1 MSPHQLSFK
10 AQIVQ
15 QCYAPD
21 RPKLLRLLK
30 KLGIDKNN
38 KSKSQGLIDA
48 ISDSI
53 QKVAGRQQQKPVS
66 CLDQALPFFE
76 HRHEL
81 AKTIST
87 NQVVIVCGETGSGK
101 TTQLPQLCL
110 DLGLADKGLIGHTQP
125 RRIAAQSVSR
135 RIAEELKTV
144 VGEAVGYKIRF
155 NDRSNPSGFI
165 KLMTDGILLAETQND
180 RWLNQYSTI
189 IIDEAHERSL
199 NIDLLLGYIK
209 QILPRR
215 PDLRLIVTSATI
227 DPQRFSSY
235 FSDAPVLNISGRTYP
250 VEIRYR
256 PVAQDDRDRDRRQAL
271 VDAIDELMQ
280 VAVEDVLIFF
290 PGERQIR
297 EAAEKLSKTYQRDYE
312 VLPLYSRL
320 SYSEQ
325 QKIFQGHSKRRIV
338 LATNVA
344 ETSITVPGI
353 RYVIDTGLARL
364 SRYSWRSRVQRLPI
378 EKISRASANQ
388 RSGRC
393 GRQAP
398 GICIRLYDKEDFDAR
413 PEFTEPEILRTNLA
427 SVILQMNLLRL
438 GSIQAFDFVD
448 SPDSRLINDGFRLLF
463 ELRAT
468 DQNDHILKLGKQ
480 IAGLTVDPR
489 LAAMLLRA
497 QQLGCLSEMLV
508 IVSALSIQ
516 DPRDIQLEHRQAAQ
530 EQHKSWLHA
539 HSDFLFWLNLWQELQ
554 QQKGELSRNQFSRWC
569 RKHYLSYMRI
579 REWQDI
585 YQQLKQ
591 QLRDSKFRLNTTAAD
606 EDTIHRCIFYGI
618 PSHIASF
625 DGEKEFQ
632 ATRSRQLVIFPGSG
646 LARQT
651 PRWIMAFAMIETT
664 RLYAHGVARFNP
676 QWAMQD
682 AVHLHQYEYYEPHWQ
697 SRQGRVAAFRNT
709 RIYGLLV
716 EGGKRV
722 NFAAIDARQSRQI
735 FIQRALV
742 EGDYQTTIE
751 VIRSN
756 RKLIDHYQHQ
766 EDKHRRRDI
775 LISDRQLYE
784 FYDSLLPA
792 EAVDA
797 PSFESW
803 LESQSKTVVERLRF
817 SDENLLAQEVRA
829 DSAAEFPSEINIGN
843 QTLKLDYCFDPGSE
857 FDGVTVHIPLVLLN
871 QFKAEDFDWLVP
883 GLLKEKIEALIRSLP
898 RKLRKNFIPVSE
910 FAEACYQRVDTRA
923 KFYQE
928 LQQALQQMTGVEVA
942 AKDWQPETID
952 RHLNMHY
959 WLEDQGG
966 KVEQSNNLQALQ
978 AQYGRRA
985 NRDFEQQVQHD
996 GSIARSGLSDWDFDR
1011 WQSQVTIQQ
1020 QSQNICAFAALVDY
1034 QDSVSIE
1041 LFETRN
1047 EADFYHATGI
1057 ARLIYL
1063 QLGPTIK
1070 YLKKNLPQIDQTAL
1084 MYSALASKAELVE
1097 DILLASVFACFL
1109 CEKLPGSRQ
1118 AFSECIA
1125 QNEKRFIDQANALAE
1140 RANQILTLYREVK
1153 AALDESS
1160 LPERHLEDMSEQCEN
1175 LVYEGF
1181 LRDIAWSNL
1190 ARMPAYLQAILKRL
1204 QNYKADSAS
1213 IDSSL
1218 ESVRAAWNQYRSLYQ
1233 NDKSDYK
1240 KLDELRWSIEEFR
1253 IACFAQ
1259 PMKTR
1264 LPVSEKKLQ
1273 KLIDHIAAQV
1283 A

>member
-1 MSPHQLSFK
+1 MSPRQLSFK

-15 QCYAPD
+15 QCYVAD

-30 KLGIDKNN
+30 KLDAGKNN
-38 KSKSQGLIDA
+38 ESKRQGLIEA
-48 ISDSI
+48 ISVSI
-53 QKVAGRQQQKPVS
+53 EKVRQRQQHKPAS
-66 CLDQALPFFE
+66 RLDKSLPFYQ
-76 HRHEL
+76 HRQDL
-81 AKTIST
+81 ANAIST

-110 DLGLADKGLIGHTQP
+110 DLGLADRGLIGHTQP
-125 RRIAAQSVSR
+125 RRIAAQSVCS
-135 RIAEELKTV
+135 RIAEELETEL
-144 VGEAVGYKIRF
+144 GQAVGYKIRF
-155 NDRSNPSGFI
+155 NDRSDPSGFI

-215 PDLRLIVTSATI
+215 PDLKLIVTSATI

-235 FSDAPVLNISGRTYP
+235 FSDAPILNISGRTYP

-256 PVAQDDRDRDRRQAL
+256 PVAQDDRDRDRQQAL

-290 PGERQIR
+290 AGERQIR
-297 EAAEKLSKTYQRDYE
+297 EAAEKLSKIYQRDYE

-325 QKIFQGHSKRRIV
+325 HKIFQGHSKRRIV

-378 EKISRASANQ
+378 EKISQASANQ

-393 GRQAP
+393 GRMAP
-398 GICIRLYDKEDFDAR
+398 GICIRLYDKEDFNAR

-427 SVILQMNLLRL
+427 SVILQMNLLGL

-468 DQNDHILKLGKQ
+468 DQSDHILKLGKQ
-480 IAGLTVDPR
+480 IAGLPVDPR

-497 QQLGCLSEMLV
+497 EQLGCLSEMLV

-530 EQHKSWLHA
+530 EQHKSWQHA

-554 QQKGELSRNQFSRWC
+554 QQKAELSRNQFSRWC

-632 ATRSRQLVIFPGSG
+632 ATRSRRLLIFPGSDM
-646 LARQT
+646 AKQT
-651 PRWIMAFAMIETT
+651 PRWIMAFSMIETT
-664 RLYAHGVARFNP
+664 RLYAHGVARLNP

-697 SRQGRVAAFRNT
+697 PRQGRVAAFRNT

-722 NFAAIDARQSRQI
+722 NFAAIDAGQSRQI

-766 EDKHRRRDI
+766 EDKYRRRDI
-775 LISDRQLYE
+775 LISDRQLYD

-803 LESQSKTVVERLRF
+803 VKSQSKPVVERLRF
-817 SDENLLAQEVRA
+817 SDENLLAQELRA
-829 DSAAEFPSEINIGN
+829 DSDADFPAEIQIRN

-871 QFKAEDFDWLVP
+871 QFKPDDFDWLVP
-883 GLLKEKIEALIRSLP
+883 GLLKEKIEALIRRLP
-898 RKLRKNFIPVSE
+898 GKLRKNFIPVNE
-910 FAEACYQRVDTRA
+910 FAEACYQRVNSGA
-923 KFYQE
+923 NLYQE
-928 LQQALQQMTGVEVA
+928 LQLALQQMTGVEVVTN
-942 AKDWQPETID
+942 DWQPEAIGG
-952 RHLNMHY
+952 HLNMHY
-959 WLEDQGG
+959 WLEDQGS
-966 KVEQSNNLQALQ
+966 KVAQSNDLQALQ

-985 NRDFEQQVQHD
+985 NRDFEQQVQYD
-996 GSIARSGLSDWDFDR
+996 GSIARSGLSDWDFDH
-1011 WQSQVTIQQ
+1011 WQSQVIIQQ
-1020 QSQNICAFAALVDY
+1020 QSQKICTFAALVDY

-1041 LFETRN
+1041 LFETGN
-1047 EADFYHATGI
+1047 EANFYHATGI

-1084 MYSALASKAELVE
+1084 MYSALASKTELVE
-1097 DILLASVFACFL
+1097 DLLLASVFACFL
-1109 CEKLPGSRQ
+1109 NEKLPDSRQ
-1118 AFSECIA
+1118 TFSDCIT
-1125 QNEKRFIDQANALAE
+1125 QNETRFIDQANAIADL
-1140 RANQILTLYREVK
+1140 ANQILTLYREVN

-1181 LRDIAWSNL
+1181 LRETNWL
-1190 ARMPAYLQAILKRL
+1190 KLTRMPAYFQAILKRL
-1204 QNYKADSAS
+1204 QNYKAGSAS
-1213 IDSSL
+1213 IGSSL
-1218 ESVRAAWNQYRSLYQ
+1218 DSVQAVWNQYLVLYQ

-1240 KLDELRWSIEEFR
+1240 KLDELRWSIEEYR

-1264 LPVSEKKLQ
+1264 IPVSEKKLQ
-1273 KLIDHIAAQV
+1273 KLIDGISTQTA
-1283 A
+1283 

>member
-1 MSPHQLSFK
+1 MSPHQPSFK

-15 QCYAPD
+15 QCYVAD

-30 KLGIDKNN
+30 KLGAGKNN
-38 KSKSQGLIDA
+38 ESKRQGLIQA

-53 QKVAGRQQQKPVS
+53 EKVRHRQQHKPAS
-66 CLDQALPFFE
+66 RLDQSLPFYQN
-76 HRHEL
+76 RQDL
-81 AKTIST
+81 ADALST

-110 DLGLADKGLIGHTQP
+110 DLGLADQGLIGHTQP
-125 RRIAAQSVSR
+125 RRIAAQSVCN
-135 RIAEELKTV
+135 RIAEELKTEL
-144 VGEAVGYKIRF
+144 GQAVGYKIRF
-155 NDRSNPSGFI
+155 NDRSDPSAFI

-215 PDLRLIVTSATI
+215 PDLKLIVTSATI

-235 FSDAPVLNISGRTYP
+235 FSDAPILNISGRTYP

-256 PVAQDDRDRDRRQAL
+256 PVAEDERDRDRQQAL

-290 PGERQIR
+290 AGERQIR
-297 EAAEKLSKTYQRDYE
+297 EAAEKLSKIYQRDYE

-325 QKIFQGHSKRRIV
+325 KKIFQRHSKRRIV

-353 RYVIDTGLARL
+353 RYVIDTGLARI
-364 SRYSWRSRVQRLPI
+364 SRYSWRSRIQRLPI
-378 EKISRASANQ
+378 EKISQASANQ

-393 GRQAP
+393 GRLAP
-398 GICIRLYDKEDFDAR
+398 GICIRLYDKEDFNAR

-427 SVILQMNLLRL
+427 SVILQMNLLGL
-438 GSIQAFDFVD
+438 GSIQAFNFVD

-468 DQNDHILKLGKQ
+468 DQSDHILKLGRQ
-480 IAGLTVDPR
+480 IASLPVDPR

-497 QQLGCLSEMLV
+497 EQLGCLSEILV

-530 EQHKSWLHA
+530 EKHKSWQHA
-539 HSDFLFWLNLWQELQ
+539 HSDFLFWWNLWQELLR
-554 QQKGELSRNQFSRWC
+554 QKAELSRNQFSRWC

-606 EDTIHRCIFYGI
+606 EDTIHRSIFYGI

-722 NFAAIDARQSRQI
+722 NFAAIDAMQSRQI

-775 LISDRQLYE
+775 LISDQQLYE

-803 LESQSKTVVERLRF
+803 MKSQSKVVVERLRF
-817 SDENLLAQEVRA
+817 SDENLLAQEPRA
-829 DSAAEFPSEINIGN
+829 DSAAEFPPEIQIRN

-871 QFKAEDFDWLVP
+871 QFKADDFDWLVP
-883 GLLKEKIEALIRSLP
+883 GLLKEKIEALIRRLP
-898 RKLRKNFIPVSE
+898 GKLRKNFIPVNE
-910 FAEACYQRVDTRA
+910 FTEACYRRVNA
-923 KFYQE
+923 EANLYQE
-928 LQQALQQMTGVEVA
+928 LQLALQQMTGVEVT
-942 AKDWQPETID
+942 AKDWQPEAID
-952 RHLNMHY
+952 GHLNMHY
-959 WLEDQGG
+959 FLEDQGS
-966 KVEQSNNLQALQ
+966 KVAQSNDFQALQ
-978 AQYGRRA
+978 VEYGGRA
-985 NRDFEQQVQHD
+985 NQDFEQQVQHD
-996 GSIARSGLSDWDFDR
+996 GSIARSGISDWDFDG
-1011 WQSQVTIQQ
+1011 WKSQVMIQQ
-1020 QSQNICAFAALVDY
+1020 QSQTICAFAALVDY
-1034 QDSVSIE
+1034 QESVSIE
-1041 LFETRN
+1041 LFETEN

-1070 YLKKNLPQIDQTAL
+1070 YLKKNLPLIDQTAL
-1084 MYSALASKAELVE
+1084 MYSALANKAELVE
-1097 DILLASVFACFL
+1097 DILMASIFACFL
-1109 CEKLPGSRQ
+1109 SEKLPDSRQ
-1118 AFSECIA
+1118 TFSDCIA
-1125 QNEKRFIDQANALAE
+1125 QNEGRFIDQANALADLT
-1140 RANQILTLYREVK
+1140 NQVLTLYREFK

-1160 LPERHLEDMSEQCEN
+1160 LPTNHLDDMREQGEH

-1181 LRDIAWSNL
+1181 LRDTPRSSL
-1190 ARMPAYLQAILKRL
+1190 SRMPAYFQAIQKRL
-1204 QNYKADSAS
+1204 QNYKANSPS
-1213 IDSSL
+1213 IEANL
-1218 ESVRAAWNQYRSLYQ
+1218 ESVRSAWNEYLSLYQ
-1233 NDKSDYK
+1233 NEESDYK
-1240 KLDELRWSIEEFR
+1240 KLEQLRWLIEEYR

-1264 LPVSEKKLQ
+1264 VPVSEKKLK
-1273 KLIDHIAAQV
+1273 KLIDTV
-1283 A
+1283 LS

>member
-1 MSPHQLSFK
+1 MSPHQPSFK

-15 QCYAPD
+15 QCYVAD

-30 KLGIDKNN
+30 KLDAGKNN
-38 KSKSQGLIDA
+38 KSKPQDLIEA
-48 ISDSI
+48 ISGSI
-53 QKVAGRQQQKPVS
+53 GKVRQRQQQKPS
-66 CLDQALPFFE
+66 SRLDKSLPFYE
-76 HRHEL
+76 HREDL
-81 AKTIST
+81 ANTIST

-110 DLGLADKGLIGHTQP
+110 DLGLADRGLIGHTQP
-125 RRIAAQSVSR
+125 RRIAAQSVCS
-135 RIAEELKTV
+135 RIAEELKTEL
-144 VGEAVGYKIRF
+144 GQAVGYKIRF
-155 NDRSNPSGFI
+155 NDRSSPSGYI
-165 KLMTDGILLAETQND
+165 KLMTDGILLAEVQND

-189 IIDEAHERSL
+189 VIDEAHERSL

-209 QILPRR
+209 QLLPQR
-215 PDLRLIVTSATI
+215 PDLKLIVTSATI

-235 FSDAPVLNISGRTYP
+235 FSDAPILNISGRTYP

-256 PVAQDDRDRDRRQAL
+256 PPGQDDRDRQQAL

-280 VAVEDVLIFF
+280 VAIEDVLIFF
-290 PGERQIR
+290 SGERQIR
-297 EAAEKLSKTYQRDYE
+297 EAAEKLSKIYQRDYE

-320 SYSEQ
+320 SYAEQ
-325 QKIFQGHSKRRIV
+325 QKIFQRHNKRRIV

-353 RYVIDTGLARL
+353 HYVIDTGLARL

-378 EKISRASANQ
+378 EKISQASASQ

-393 GRQAP
+393 GRTAP
-398 GICIRLYDKEDFDAR
+398 GICIRLYDKEDFSQR

-427 SVILQMNLLRL
+427 SVILQMNLLKL
-438 GSIQAFDFVD
+438 GSIQAFDFID
-448 SPDSRLINDGFRLLF
+448 TPDSRLINDGFRLLF

-468 DQNDHILKLGKQ
+468 DQNDRILDAGQK
-480 IAGLTVDPR
+480 IASLPVDPR

-497 QQLGCLSEMLV
+497 QQLDCLSEILV
-508 IVSALSIQ
+508 ITSALSIQ
-516 DPRDIQLEHRQAAQ
+516 DPRDSQIEHRQAAQ
-530 EQHKSWLHA
+530 EKHRAWQHAS
-539 HSDFLFWLNLWQELQ
+539 SDFLFWLSLWQELQ
-554 QQKGELSRNQFSRWC
+554 QQKSELSRNQFSRWC

-585 YQQLKQ
+585 YQQLRQ
-591 QLRDSKFRLNTTAAD
+591 QLRELKFRLNTTAAN
-606 EDTIHRCIFYGI
+606 EDTIHRCIFSGI

-632 ATRSRQLVIFPGSG
+632 ATRNRQLVIFPGSD
-646 LARQT
+646 LAKQR
-651 PRWIMAFAMIETT
+651 PGWIMAFSIIETT
-664 RLYAHGVARFNP
+664 RLYAQGVAKFNP
-676 QWAMQD
+676 QWAILD
-682 AVHLHQYEYYEPHWQ
+682 AGHLHQYEYYEPHWQ
-697 SRQGRVAAFRNT
+697 ARQGRVAAFRNT

-722 NFAAIDARQSRQI
+722 NFAAIDARQSREI

-751 VIRSN
+751 VISAN

-803 LESQSKTVVERLRF
+803 LKHQSKAVVERLRLG
-817 SDENLLAQEVRA
+817 DENLLAQQVRPE
-829 DSAAEFPSEINIGN
+829 SAAQFPAEIKLRN
-843 QTLKLDYCFDPGSE
+843 QTLKLDYCFDPGNE
-857 FDGVTVHIPLVLLN
+857 FDGVTARIPLVLLN

-883 GLLKEKIEALIRSLP
+883 GLLKEKIEALIRGLP
-898 RKLRKNFIPVSE
+898 GKLRKNFIPVNE
-910 FAEACYQRVDTRA
+910 FAQACYQRVSIEGNLYR
-923 KFYQE
+923 E
-928 LQQALQQMTGVEVA
+928 LQLALQQMTGVEIVTT
-942 AKDWQPETID
+942 DWRRESIA

-959 WLEDQGG
+959 WLEDQGNR
-966 KVEQSNNLQALQ
+966 VAQSSDLEVLQ
-978 AQYGRRA
+978 AQYGGRA
-985 NRDFEQQVQHD
+985 NQDFERQVQHED
-996 GSIARSGLSDWDFDR
+996 GITRNGLSDWDFDQ

-1020 QSQNICAFAALVDY
+1020 QSQKICAWAALVDY

-1041 LFETRN
+1041 LFETES
-1047 EADFYHATGI
+1047 EASFYHATGI

-1084 MYSALASKAELVE
+1084 MYSALASKAELIE
-1097 DILLASVFACFL
+1097 DILLASVFSCFL
-1109 CEKLPGSRQ
+1109 DEQLPDNRQ
-1118 AFSECIA
+1118 AFIDCVTR
-1125 QNEKRFIDQANALAE
+1125 NEKRFIDEANGLAE
-1140 RANQILTLYREVK
+1140 LANQILTRYREVK

-1160 LPERHLEDMSEQCEN
+1160 LPPTHLDDIREQGEH

-1181 LRDIAWSNL
+1181 LRDIPRTNL
-1190 ARMPAYLQAILKRL
+1190 SRIPACFQAILKRL
-1204 QNYKADSAS
+1204 QNFKAGSAR
-1213 IDSSL
+1213 IDASL
-1218 ESVRAAWNQYRSLYQ
+1218 ESVRTIWNRYLLLYQ
-1233 NDKSDYK
+1233 DEKYDYK
-1240 KLDELRWSIEEFR
+1240 KLNELRWLIEEFR

-1264 LPVSEKKLQ
+1264 VPVSEKKLK
-1273 KLIDHIAAQV
+1273 KLIDSINSQSA
-1283 A
+1283 

>member
-1 MSPHQLSFK
+1 MSPHQPTFK

-15 QCYAPD
+15 QCYAAD

-30 KLGIDKNN
+30 KLGASKNN
-38 KSKSQGLIDA
+38 KAKIQSLVDA

-53 QKVAGRQQQKPVS
+53 QKVQKRHQRKPAS
-66 CLDQALPFFE
+66 NLDQALPFYD

-81 AKTIST
+81 AKAVSN

-110 DLGLADKGLIGHTQP
+110 DLGLADQGFIGHTQP
-125 RRIAAQSVSR
+125 RRIAAQSVSS
-135 RIAEELKTV
+135 RIAEELKTKM
-144 VGEAVGYKIRF
+144 GEAVGYKIRF
-155 NDRSNPSGFI
+155 NDRSDPSGFI

-215 PDLRLIVTSATI
+215 PDLKLIVTSATI

-235 FSDAPVLNISGRTYP
+235 FSDAPILNISGRTYP

-256 PVAQDDRDRDRRQAL
+256 PVTQDDRDRDRQQAL

-297 EAAEKLSKTYQRDYE
+297 EAAEKLSKIYQRDYE

-325 QKIFQGHSKRRIV
+325 QKIFQGHNKRRIV

-353 RYVIDTGLARL
+353 RYVIDTGMARL

-378 EKISRASANQ
+378 EKISQASANQ

-393 GRQAP
+393 GRLAP
-398 GICIRLYDKEDFDAR
+398 GICIRLYDKEDFNAR

-427 SVILQMNLLRL
+427 SVILQMNLLKL

-463 ELRAT
+463 ELCAT
-468 DQNDHILKLGKQ
+468 DQNDRILELGKQ
-480 IAGLTVDPR
+480 IAGLPVDPR

-497 QQLGCLSEMLV
+497 QQLDCLSEMLV

-516 DPRDIQLEHRQAAQ
+516 DPRDTQLEHRQAAQ
-530 EQHKSWLHA
+530 EQHRAWQHQK
-539 HSDFLFWLNLWQELQ
+539 SDFLFWLNLWRELQ
-554 QQKGELSRNQFSRWC
+554 QQKSELSRNQFSRWC

-579 REWQDI
+579 REWQEI

-591 QLRDSKFRLNTTAAD
+591 QLRDSKFRLNTTVAD
-606 EDTIHRCIFYGI
+606 EDTIHRCIFCGI

-632 ATRSRQLVIFPGSG
+632 ATRGRQVVIFPGSD
-646 LARQT
+646 LAKQT

-664 RLYAHGVARFNP
+664 RLYAHGVASFNP

-697 SRQGRVAAFRNT
+697 PRQGRVAAFRNT

-722 NFAAIDARQSRQI
+722 NFAVIDASQAREI

-784 FYDSLLPA
+784 FYDSRLPA

-803 LESQSKTVVERLRF
+803 LKQQSKQVVNRLRLG
-817 SDENLLAQEVRA
+817 DENLLAEEVRV
-829 DSAAEFPSEINIGN
+829 DSATDFPPEIHIRN

-857 FDGVTVHIPLVLLN
+857 FDGVTVRIPLVLLN
-871 QFKAEDFDWLVP
+871 QFKVEDFDWLVP
-883 GLLKEKIEALIRSLP
+883 GLLKEKIEALIRRLP
-898 RKLRKNFIPVSE
+898 GRLRKNFIPVSE
-910 FAEACYQRVDTRA
+910 FAEACYQRVNSGA
-923 KFYQE
+923 KLYPE
-928 LQQALQQMTGVEVA
+928 LQLALQQMTGVEVVA
-942 AKDWQPETID
+942 TDWQPQAID

-959 WLEDQGG
+959 WLEDQDS
-966 KVEQSNNLQALQ
+966 KVTQSNDFESLQ
-978 AQYGRRA
+978 AQYGGRA
-985 NRDFEQQVQHD
+985 NQDFEQQVQHD

-1011 WQSQVTIQQ
+1011 WQTQVTIRQ
-1020 QSQNICAFAALVDY
+1020 QSQQICAFAALVDY

-1041 LFETRN
+1041 LFETEN
-1047 EADFYHATGI
+1047 EANFYHATGI

-1070 YLKKNLPQIDQTAL
+1070 YLKKNLPQINQTAL
-1084 MYSALASKAELVE
+1084 MYSAHASKAELVE
-1097 DILLASVFACFL
+1097 DILMASVFACFL
-1109 CEKLPGSRQ
+1109 SDKLPDSRQ
-1118 AFSECIA
+1118 EFSDCIA
-1125 QNEKRFIDQANALAE
+1125 QNEKRFIDQANALAGQ
-1140 RANQILTLYREVK
+1140 ANQILILYR
-1153 AALDESS
+1153 
-1160 LPERHLEDMSEQCEN
+1160 
-1175 LVYEGF
+1175 YF
-1181 LRDIAWSNL
+1181 LNPL
-1190 ARMPAYLQAILKRL
+1190 
-1204 QNYKADSAS
+1204 
-1213 IDSSL
+1213 
-1218 ESVRAAWNQYRSLYQ
+1218 
-1233 NDKSDYK
+1233 
-1240 KLDELRWSIEEFR
+1240 
-1253 IACFAQ
+1253 
-1259 PMKTR
+1259 
-1264 LPVSEKKLQ
+1264 
-1273 KLIDHIAAQV
+1273 
-1283 A
+1283 